1 MATIIQ
7 NFAPATD
14 SANIQEIYQ
23 QCLYRPTKTVEDGKE
38 SVTFEALNG
47 GLSEMNLKDSD
58 KRRGISSYSGLF
70 REEKFKAG
78 TFARGY
84 FYGFNFPERYHQ
96 HQFNIDKNQLKTAY
110 TPGKFSNRVRAAKR
124 YFTPSYQL
132 GCSVFIPYKSVVYIT
147 YQGFFASD
155 GIRQNFPDYNYTETN
170 SDRKV
175 YIGEFYNNRLY
186 VNGKYEPGTEVITP
200 TSRRNDTCLPY
211 EYRWRWNHKAK
222 MIHLDKG
229 YHDISVMVYPS
240 LCVDKKAGK
249 QQIYCGSISVLAVKR
264 GILTSE
270 SNNPEWYGLDIKE
283 YGIEPPPPPSV
294 SGAVNIP
301 PPPPGKPEAPQPP
314 PE

>member
-1 MATIIQ
+1 MAKITTSLVT
-7 NFAPATD
+7 ATD
-14 SANIQEIYQ
+14 VANIQEIYHN
-23 QCLYRPTKTVEDGKE
+23 CLYRPTK
-38 SVTFEALNG
+38 SVVDAKDEFTFEALNG
-47 GLSEMNLKDSD
+47 GLSQENLSGAD
-58 KRRGISSYSGLF
+58 KRLASSYSGLF

-84 FYGFNFPERYHQ
+84 FFGFNFPERYHQ
-96 HQFNIDKNQLKTAY
+96 HQFNVDKRQLKTVY
-110 TPGKFSNRVRAAKR
+110 TPGNFSDRARASKR

-132 GCSVFIPYKSVVYIT
+132 GCSVFIPYKSVVYVT

-155 GIRQNFPDYNYTETN
+155 GIRQNKKNFTETEYN
-170 SDRKV
+170 RRT

-200 TSRRNDTCLPY
+200 SSRNSGITLPF

-249 QQIYCGSISVLAVKR
+249 QQIYCGSISILAVKR
-264 GILTSE
+264 GVITNE
-270 SNNPEWYGLDIKE
+270 GNNPEWYGFDIQE
-283 YGIEPPPPPSV
+283 YGNPPPAPPKI
-294 SGAVNIP
+294 SGDVNIP
-301 PPPPGKPEAPQPP
+301 PPPPGTSEAPQPP
-314 PE
+314 PKE

>member
-1 MATIIQ
+1 MAKITTSLVT
-7 NFAPATD
+7 ATD
-14 SANIQEIYQ
+14 VANIQEIYHN
-23 QCLYRPTKTVEDGKE
+23 CLYRPTK
-38 SVTFEALNG
+38 SVVDAKDEFTFEALNG
-47 GLSEMNLKDSD
+47 GLSQENLSGAD
-58 KRRGISSYSGLF
+58 KRLASSYSGLF

-84 FYGFNFPERYHQ
+84 FFGFNFPERYHQ
-96 HQFNIDKNQLKTAY
+96 HQFNVDKRQLKTVY
-110 TPGKFSNRVRAAKR
+110 SPGNFSSRVRASKR

-132 GCSVFIPYKSVVYIT
+132 GCSVFIPYKSVVYVT

-155 GIRQNFPDYNYTETN
+155 GIRENTGNFSEAEYN
-170 SDRKV
+170 RKQ

-200 TSRRNDTCLPY
+200 SSRRSSVTLPF

-249 QQIYCGSISVLAVKR
+249 QQIYCGSISILAVKR
-264 GILTSE
+264 GVITNE
-270 SNNPEWYGLDIKE
+270 GNNPEWYGFDIQE
-283 YGIEPPPPPSV
+283 YGNPPPAPPKI
-294 SGAVNIP
+294 SGDVNIP
-301 PPPPGKPEAPQPP
+301 PPPPGTSEAPQPP
-314 PE
+314 PKE

>member
-1 MATIIQ
+1 LAKIATGLSASSD
-7 NFAPATD
+7 F
-14 SANIQEIYQ
+14 ANIQEIYE
-23 QCLYRPTKTVEDGKE
+23 QCLYRPTKDIIE
-38 SVTFEALNG
+38 SKDVYTFEALNG
-47 GLSEMNLKDSD
+47 GLSEQNIATSD
-58 KRRGISSYSGLF
+58 KRQMASYSGLF

-96 HQFNIDKNQLKTAY
+96 HQFNVDKKQLGTSY
-110 TPGKFSNRVRAAKR
+110 TPGNFYKRTRAAKR

-132 GCSVFIPYKSVVYIT
+132 GCSIFIPYKSVVYIT

-155 GIRQNFPDYNYTETN
+155 GLRKNGSNFAGTDYN
-170 SDRKV
+170 RKQ

-200 TSRRNDTCLPY
+200 SSKSHEITLPF

-240 LCVDKKAGK
+240 LNVDKAAGK
-249 QQIYCGSISVLAVKR
+249 QQIYCGSISILAVKR
-264 GILTSE
+264 GNLVSDTS
-270 SNNPEWYGLDIKE
+270 NLEWYGIDLDSF
-283 YGIEPPPPPSV
+283 GVPLPSPPPKI
-294 SGAVNIP
+294 SGATNIP
-301 PPPPGKPEAPQPP
+301 PPPPGTQEPPQPP
-314 PE
+314 PKE